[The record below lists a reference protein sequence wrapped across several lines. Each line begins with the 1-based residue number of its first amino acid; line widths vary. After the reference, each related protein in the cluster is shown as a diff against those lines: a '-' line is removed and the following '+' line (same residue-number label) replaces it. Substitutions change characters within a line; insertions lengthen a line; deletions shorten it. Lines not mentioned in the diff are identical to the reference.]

1 MGVSLLLKKGEIVG
15 ASFWPEAVQ
24 IKQVENID
32 EDLYLVEAVGRE
44 SNHFYE
50 NYLEEYQLQQV
61 ERYSNEDSSEELKER
76 FQHYLQYH
84 VLRTEKEYSQSRARG
99 NKNLIPLPHQIEAV
113 YSKMLQAPQVRY
125 LLADDPGAGK
135 TIMSGML
142 IRELKARRM
151 IRKTLILVPPLVLKQ
166 WQAEL
171 KEKFNED
178 FLIIT
183 RSYLEASG
191 EVNPFDM
198 HEQVIA
204 SMYWASREDIKSM
217 IINSQFDLVIVD
229 EAHKMAAYT
238 VGQKKRKV
246 KRTKMFQLGENL
258 LRHTEHTLLLTAT
271 PHKGDKEN
279 FRHLMSL
286 IDHDVFSQLNRSD
299 SMLEKSNPYV
309 IRRLKEN
316 MVNFDGTPIFPKR
329 TTITLGFDLSPA
341 EMDLYEAVTDYVRHY
356 FNRAKQNNK
365 PNVTFA
371 MMILQR
377 RLSSSIEAIYLSLVR
392 RKERLVKVLEM
403 GQKVQQLA
411 LEYENYEDSSLEEQ
425 EMLEAYAEGEY
436 GELDFDELQ
445 VEIEMLDPLIRKANV
460 IRQNQNERK
469 FLELEKTLFGADG
482 LLAQD
487 EKILIFTESKDTL
500 NYLEEKLKAYVPEI
514 AKIVGDFSMDR
525 RQEEVEKFRNEVQ
538 IMIAT
543 DAGGESINLQFCNQM
558 VNYDIPWNPNRLEQR
573 MGRIHRIGQ
582 KNEVFVFN
590 LVATN
595 TREGDVLTRLLT
607 KMEQMRED
615 LGQDQ
620 VYDFIGEV
628 LEDRQADLS
637 SVMELAITGR
647 EDLDEIIANMEK
659 TLSEEHKRLL
669 ELAQNERLDD
679 NFDLPGAKRSFDE
692 VSINSI
698 PNRFYGHFVASGLK
712 NTRTRLNISADQS
725 TARIDRFPKRIRDF
739 ARDQKVMINFDD
751 SIRFALKSSR
761 ASVSLPMIENDNP
774 LFNLVMRLTA
784 KEMQQAVL
792 PFYKVM
798 ASVPEAMT
806 MELNQVSII
815 DGNGQELEQ
824 KLILTGKRGEGE
836 FIQISPYIL
845 FNQSLEVLNT
855 YNSEEQDIK
864 RQVII
869 HARKLLRSIQRNRE
883 DYANRKR
890 VFLRKSFEDQLETL
904 EERLKKYQDENIE
917 GKNSALINQ
926 TYAQIDEI
934 EDRSKERLGE
944 IDRQRSIQLK
954 PIKRIAQ
961 FRVEPNGVDQGRVIP
976 EDYLSM
982 VEEYELKQGRLNVRM
997 QQAFG
1002 LVDFISEEADGES
1015 RLIVVTE
1022 DIYQFKLQ
1030 LVEEDYQMI
1039 RSNVFVYEVVE
1050 KQIIEHQLDQGLLFV

>member
-1 MGVSLLLKKGEIVG
+1 MLLLLKKGEIVG

-24 IKQVENID
+24 IKHVENID
-32 EDLYLVEAVGRE
+32 DDLYLVEAVGRE
-44 SNHFYE
+44 SNQYFE
-50 NYLEEYQLQQV
+50 NYLEKHQLEEV
-61 ERYSNEDSSEELKER
+61 ERYSEEDTSDQLKNR

-99 NKNLIPLPHQIEAV
+99 NRNMIPLPHQIEAV
-113 YSKMLQAPQVRY
+113 YGKMLQAPQVRY

-142 IRELKARRM
+142 IRELKARNM

-166 WQAEL
+166 WQTEL

-183 RSYLEASG
+183 RSYLDASG
-191 EVNPFDM
+191 ELNPFDM
-198 HEQVIA
+198 HQQVIA
-204 SMYWASREDIKSM
+204 SMYWASREDIKNM

-258 LRHTEHTLLLTAT
+258 LRHTEHSLLLTAT

-286 IDHDVFSQLNRSD
+286 IDHDIFSQLNRSD
-299 SMLEKSNPYV
+299 SILEKSNPYV

-316 MVNFDGTPIFPKR
+316 MLNFDGTPLFPKR
-329 TTITLGFDLSPA
+329 TTKTLGFDLSPA
-341 EMDLYEAVTDYVRHY
+341 EFDLYEAVTEYVRHH
-356 FNRAKQNNK
+356 FNRAKQNNR
-365 PNVTFA
+365 PNVAFA

-392 RKERLVKVLEM
+392 RKERLQKALET
-403 GQKVQQLA
+403 GQKVKQMILD
-411 LEYENYEDSSLEEQ
+411 YEDYEDSSLEEQ
-425 EMLEAYAEGEY
+425 ELLEEHAEGEY
-436 GELDFDELQ
+436 EELDLDELQ
-445 VEIEMLDPLIRKANV
+445 VEIEMLDQLIRKANV

-469 FLELEKTLFGADG
+469 YLELEKTLFGANG
-482 LLAQD
+482 LLAQG
-487 EKILIFTESKDTL
+487 EKMLIFTESKDTL
-500 NYLEEKLKAYVPEI
+500 NYLEKKLKAYVPEV

-525 RQEEVEKFRNEVQ
+525 RQEEVEKFRNKLQ

-595 TREGDVLTRLLT
+595 TREGDVLIRLLT

-628 LEDRQADLS
+628 LEDHQADLS
-637 SVMELAITGR
+637 SVMEQAITGR

-669 ELAQNERLDD
+669 EMAQSERLDD

-698 PNRFYGHFVASGLK
+698 PNRFYGHFVVDGLK
-712 NTRTRLNISADQS
+712 NTRTRLNISADQT

-739 ARDQKVMINFDD
+739 ARDQKLMFNFDD
-751 SIRFALKSSR
+751 SIRFALSS
-761 ASVSLPMIENDNP
+761 SKVSDSIPMVENDNP
-774 LFNLVMRLTA
+774 LFNLVMKLTV
-784 KEMQQAVL
+784 KDMQPAVL
-792 PFYKVM
+792 PLYEVKT
-798 ASVPEAMT
+798 SISEAMT
-806 MELNQVSII
+806 MELNQVTIV
-815 DGNGQELEQ
+815 DGNGRELDQ
-824 KLILTGKRGEGE
+824 KLMLTGKRANGE
-836 FIQISPYIL
+836 FIQVSTYIL
-845 FNQSLEVLNT
+845 FNQSLDVINT
-855 YNSEEQDIK
+855 YESEEQDIK
-864 RQVII
+864 RHVIK
-869 HARKLLRSIQRNRE
+869 HARKLLKSIQRKRE
-883 DYANRKR
+883 NYANRKR
-890 VFLRKSFEDQLETL
+890 VFLRKSFEEQMDTL
-904 EERLKKYQDENIE
+904 QERLMKYQEENVE

-926 TYAQIDEI
+926 TYAQIDEM
-934 EDRSKERLGE
+934 EDRSKERLTE

-954 PIKRIAQ
+954 PVKQIAQ
-961 FRVEPNGVDQGRVIP
+961 FRVEPNSVDSGRVIP

-982 VEEYELKQGRLNVRM
+982 VEEYELNQGRLNVRV

-1022 DIYQFKLQ
+1022 NIHQ
-1030 LVEEDYQMI
+1030 LKQHMVEEDYQMI
-1039 RSNVFVYEVVE
+1039 RRNVFVYEVVE
-1050 KQIIEHQLDQGLLFV
+1050 KQIIEHELVKGLLFVQ